1 MGGVMRYV
9 IFGCGGFGREIAPLA
24 AAQPGCSI
32 VVFAD
37 DAPDRPTSVNG
48 LPVIGFEEIDPADKV
63 VIAVGDGK
71 VRQTIEARCLR
82 AGLFVTGLSASTTR
96 NLADNQIGGAAVL
109 CDNVTITSNVTIGQ
123 NFQANI
129 YSYIAHDCVI
139 GDYVTFAPRVSCNG
153 AVQIGDFAYI
163 GTGAI
168 FAQGAPFKP
177 LTVGEGAIVGMGA
190 VVTKSVPP
198 YTVVVGNPA
207 RAIRTL
213 SPAQKV

>member
-1 MGGVMRYV
+1 MRYV
-9 IFGCGGFGREIAPLA
+9 IFGFGGFGREIAPLA
-24 AAQPGCSI
+24 AEQSDCEG

-37 DAPDRPTSVNG
+37 DASDRPSLVNG
-48 LPVIGFEEIDPADKV
+48 LRVISFDEIGPTDNV
-63 VIAVGDGK
+63 IIAVGDGR
-71 VRQTIEARCLR
+71 VRATIEERCVR
-82 AGLFVTGLSASTTR
+82 AGLQVKGLRARTTR
-96 NLADNQIGGAAVL
+96 IHAKNQIGPGAVL
-109 CDNVTITSNVTIGQ
+109 CDNVIITSNASIGR

-129 YSYIAHDCVI
+129 YSYVAHDCVI
-139 GDYVTFAPRVSCNG
+139 GDYVTFAPRVNCNG

-163 GTGAI
+163 GTGAT
-168 FAQGAPFKP
+168 FAQGTLLEP

-213 SPAQKV
+213 SPAG